1 MTFKEKYGPTALVAG
16 ASEGLGEAYAH
27 ALAARG
33 LDLILIGRRQQ
44 PLEETA
50 RKITAQFGVKALP
63 VICDLSSEDAVQQ
76 ISDAIGDRPVDFL
89 VYNAAMSYIGPYLA
103 TDLSTHNGIAT
114 VNMLTPL
121 SILHHFG
128 GKMVERRRD
137 SKMVE
142 RHRGSTMV
150 EKRKGMAQRRKGGIV
165 IMSSIAG
172 FQGAGYLATYAATK
186 AFCRVLAEGL
196 WYEWRPLNVDVIACC
211 AGATAT
217 PNYLRTK
224 PRKASSLEP
233 KVQLPADVVEECLK
247 RIGTTPSFV
256 SGTGNKIATF
266 LMRHVFPLKKSITL
280 MGDSMKKKFTPF
292 SNSLSD

>member
-63 VICDLSSEDAVQQ
+63 VVCDLSRGDAVQQ
-76 ISDAIGDRPVDFL
+76 ISNAIGDLPVDFL

-103 TDLSTHNGIAT
+103 TDLSTHNGIAA

-121 SILHHFG
+121 SILHYFG
-128 GKMVERRRD
+128 
-137 SKMVE
+137 SKMVQ
-142 RHRGSTMV
+142 RHR
-150 EKRKGMAQRRKGGIV
+150 GGIV

-172 FQGAGYLATYAATK
+172 FQGSGYLATYAATK

-256 SGTGNKIATF
+256 SGTGNKVVTF
-266 LMRHVFPLKKSITL
+266 LMRHVFPLKKSITI